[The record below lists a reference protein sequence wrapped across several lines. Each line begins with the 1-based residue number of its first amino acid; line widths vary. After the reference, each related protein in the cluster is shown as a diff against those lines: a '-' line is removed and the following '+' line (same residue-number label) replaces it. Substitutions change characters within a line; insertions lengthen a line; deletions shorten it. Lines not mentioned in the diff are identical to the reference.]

1 MVALGSNG
9 ELEGRILVVHA
20 DRKTQRTIH
29 KILGSTLCTIDVVDT
44 LDQAEEMLAQ
54 RVPDMVVIDHTMIMS
69 EAGEAFVG
77 HACGSGARACLV
89 LMNDPTGSDLPELL
103 RTGSLTN
110 LLANPMPI
118 LAEELTATALKLL
131 RSDIFGLEK
140 YLAWGVAAR
149 DVQLDNTSQRGD
161 AVEALS
167 RNLREYGLGGRIA
180 SLASLVADELLSNA
194 LYNAPVDDDGARLR
208 VDESRDSDRALSG
221 TERVTLR
228 YACDGRYLAVE
239 VTDLF
244 GSLSR
249 ETILRFVSKG
259 TRRAENNKVDF
270 RGEGAGL
277 GVALAY
283 SCCNHLVYNLHQGHR
298 TEAIGLIDV
307 RFKPN
312 ELGSMVSSF
321 NVFSQGERPD
331 EGGS

>member
-1 MVALGSNG
+1 MVFGANG

-44 LDQAEEMLAQ
+44 LGQADELIAQ
-54 RVPDMVVIDHTMIMS
+54 NVPNMVVIDHTMVVTEPGELFVS
-69 EAGEAFVG
+69 RAAELGAG
-77 HACGSGARACLV
+77 ACLV
-89 LMNDPTGSDLPELL
+89 LMNDPRGTDLPRLL

-131 RSDIFGLEK
+131 RGDIFGLEK
-140 YLAWGVAAR
+140 YLSWGVAAR
-149 DVQLDNTSQRGD
+149 DVVLDNANQRTEV
-161 AVEALS
+161 VEALS
-167 RNLREYGLGGRIA
+167 RDLREYGLGGRVA

-194 LYNAPVDDDGARLR
+194 LYNAPVDSDGAQLR
-208 VDESRDSDRALSG
+208 VADPRGGERRLTGS
-221 TERVTLR
+221 ERVTLR
-228 YACDGRYLAVE
+228 YACDARYLAVE

-259 TRRAENNKVDF
+259 TRRSEDNKVDF

-283 SCCNHLVYNLHQGHR
+283 SCCNHLVYNLHHGHR

-321 NVFSQGERPD
+321 NVFSQGEQP
-331 EGGS
+331 EKGGS